1 MAVTITNAHVQTF
14 EGTVRYLAQQKFAR
28 VRPHVMEVNRQSE
41 SHNWDRLSP
50 ATATQKTTAAQATPN
65 SQGGAWT
72 RRKDVVSTWNTGDS
86 VEPEDIVQMLI
97 DPNSAI
103 ARSEAMAM
111 ARTVDSLLIAAATGN
126 SLDGAG
132 STVAFP
138 AGQTIGTGSEKFSF
152 DMVTAVTE
160 KFLLNNIDVTEPK
173 TFVIGPNQMRKLLQL
188 TEATSDDY
196 VNAKALADRGYIEN
210 WMGYNWVVSTLLT
223 QPNPGTDIRIFAM
236 TRWALGLHVAKDIW
250 TEAAKDPS
258 ISFAWRIYSALTMGA
273 TRIEDEHIV
282 QCYISNTL

>member
-1 MAVTITNAHVQTF
+1 MATTISNAHILTF
-14 EGTVRYLAQQKFAR
+14 EGTVRYLAQQKETRLRRF
-28 VRPHVMEVNRQSE
+28 VTEVNRQSE

-50 ATATQKTTAAQATPN
+50 GTAVLKTTAAQATPN
-65 SQGGAWT
+65 NQGGTWS
-72 RRKDVVSTWNTGDS
+72 RRKDTVGTFNTGDS

-111 ARTVDSLLIAAATGN
+111 ARSIDSILIAAATGN
-126 SLDGAG
+126 ATDGAG
-132 STVAFP
+132 NTIAFP

-160 KFLLNNIDVTEPK
+160 KFLINNIDVSEPK
-173 TFVIGPNQMRKLLQL
+173 CFVIGPNQMRKLLQL

-196 VNAKALADRGYIEN
+196 VNAKALANKGYVEN
-210 WMGYNWVVSTLLT
+210 WMGYDWVVSTLLT
-223 QPNPGTDIRIFAM
+223 QPNPGVDIRVFAM
-236 TRWALGLHVAKDIW
+236 TRWALGLHVARDIW
-250 TEAAKDPS
+250 SMVAQDPS
-258 ISFAWRIYSALTMGA
+258 ISFAWRIYSALTMGSV
-273 TRIEDEHIV
+273 RVEDEQIV